1 MSGASMASARACWMT
16 KIAHSTCLQDFD
28 GRCCLVLGQNFWW
41 LPSLDEKPTIWK
53 EPLLALECDS
63 LQDALSATT
72 LGHPDHGKFLI
83 YTFGF
88 ARPTIAARSSL
99 TRTSAL
105 SGRDPCL
112 FRRSKRSDG
121 VLQKKDTFRFNKNSF
136 LTLLLSF
143 KIVVAVV
150 DHFLQDWLETM

>member
-1 MSGASMASARACWMT
+1 MSGASMASVRASWMT
-16 KIAHSTCLQDFD
+16 KLAHSTCLRDFD
-28 GRCCLVLGQNFWW
+28 GMCCLVVGQNFWW
-41 LPSLDEKPTIWK
+41 SPSLDEKPTTWR
-53 EPLLALECDS
+53 EPLLALECYS
-63 LQDALSATT
+63 LQDALLATT
-72 LGHPDHGKFLI
+72 PGHPDHGKFLI

-88 ARPTIAARSSL
+88 ARPTIAAKSSL
-99 TRTSAL
+99 TRTGAL

-112 FRRSKRSDG
+112 FRRSKWSDG

-150 DHFLQDWLETM
+150 DHFLQDWLETQ